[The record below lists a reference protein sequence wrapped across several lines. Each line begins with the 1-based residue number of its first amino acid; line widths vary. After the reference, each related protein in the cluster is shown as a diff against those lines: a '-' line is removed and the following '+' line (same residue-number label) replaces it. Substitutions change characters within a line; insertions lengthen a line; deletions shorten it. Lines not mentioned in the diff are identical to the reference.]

1 MNEVMQT
8 MGERA
13 DANVPLIEAMAR
25 AGYEFL
31 RDVDWDPPWEELSE
45 KAKGT
50 EREMAGV
57 YLDVVRE
64 RCRGRENWSNPMD
77 SRIIGLPTSFERV
90 EPSPGECR

>member
-1 MNEVMQT
+1 M
-8 MGERA
+8 MGKCA
-13 DANVPLIEAMAR
+13 DAAVPLIEAMAR

-64 RCRGRENWSNPMD
+64 RYEEVWR
-77 SRIIGLPTSFERV
+77 TSTQAVKEAG
-90 EPSPGECR
+90 P